1 MPFYVGLTVDGIKFI
16 AINKLG
22 AGAPSSGRD
31 AVIDEQPVSI
41 FIVDS
46 EGNEQPLVHTLA
58 TPTELEELALG
69 FLFAEGFIES
79 SADLL
84 ELRYSGANALQAR
97 LRNFDETQLRARQRW
112 LLQHGG
118 CGLCSARLIDASA
131 GANSAER
138 ERVDLSLTQAQQL
151 SAKARA
157 LQAVFAR
164 TGGGHAAALAEAGGE
179 ILHLSEDVGRHNAV
193 DKLIGWALA
202 NNLSLR
208 GKILWL
214 SGRAG
219 FELVQKAAR
228 TELGAVVALGA
239 PSTLACALAE
249 ASNLTLMAFV
259 KNDSANIYNPRR

>member
-1 MPFYVGLTVDGIKFI
+1 MSGFKFV
-16 AINKLG
+16 AINKLS
-22 AGAPSSGRD
+22 AGAASSARD

-79 SADLL
+79 SKDLL
-84 ELRYSGANALQAR
+84 ELRLSAANALQAR

-131 GANSAER
+131 GSAER
-138 ERVDLSLTQAQQL
+138 ERVELSLAQANAL
-151 SAKARA
+151 STKARA
-157 LQAVFAR
+157 SQNLFAR
-164 TGGGHAAALAEAGGE
+164 TGGGHAAALAEADGT

-193 DKLIGWALA
+193 DKVIGWALA
-202 NNLSLR
+202 KDLSLR

-249 ASNLTLMAFV
+249 ASNLALMAFV
-259 KNDSANIYNPRR
+259 KNASANIYNPRR